1 VFKSEVIAMTEIG
14 IVMEPVPQCSA
25 EMASLIE
32 QMGFDMVLCPDT
44 QNLSADPYGQL
55 SLIAN
60 ATSTLKMGT
69 GVTHPVTREAAVTA
83 SAMASLQEESSGRAI
98 CGIGRGD
105 SSAAHIGKKQATT
118 EELRDY
124 VLRVQSYLRG
134 ESLDVGTMKSPIRW
148 IDPDIIKPVPMDIA
162 CTGPKTIAM
171 ACDVA
176 ERVTFAVG
184 SAPERMSWAMNTAL
198 DHINQTGRE
207 RDDFKIGAYVNL
219 ICDPDEKKAIAMARM
234 LTGLVA
240 HFTAMKKAPT
250 DHLPDRQ
257 KEITAKLKSGYD
269 MKNHSSEKGEHLELI
284 DDEFIDWFSI
294 AGPPQK
300 CVDRLGELMELGLDY
315 VYLLG
320 GSPVAEPRDARL
332 RAMVNQTEIFAKEV
346 LPSFK

>member
-1 VFKSEVIAMTEIG
+1 MTEFG
-14 IVMEPVPQCSA
+14 VVMEPVPRCSA
-25 EMASLIE
+25 QMSTLIE
-32 QMGFDMVLCPDT
+32 QMGFDIVLCVDT

-83 SAMASLQEESSGRAI
+83 SAMASLQEESGGRAI

-118 EELRDY
+118 EELRNY
-124 VLRVQSYLRG
+124 VMRVQSYFRG
-134 ESLDVGTMKSPIRW
+134 EAIDVGTMQSPIRW
-148 IDPDIIKPVPMDIA
+148 IDPEVITPVPIDIA

-184 SAPERMSWAMNTAL
+184 SATERVSWAMQTAS
-198 DHINQTGRE
+198 DRIGETGRS

-219 ICDPDEKKAIAMARM
+219 ICDPDEKKAISMARM
-234 LTGLVA
+234 LAGLVA
-240 HFTAMKKAPT
+240 HFTAMKDAPT
-250 DHLPDRQ
+250 EHLPEQ
-257 KEITAKLKSGYD
+257 LKPITKKLQSEYD
-269 MKNHSSEKGEHLELI
+269 MKNHSSEAGEHLNLI
-284 DDEFIDWFSI
+284 DDAFIDWFSI

-300 CVDRLGELMELGLDY
+300 CIDRLGELIDLGQDY

-320 GSPVAEPRDARL
+320 GSPVPEPRDARL
-332 RAMVNQTEIFAKEV
+332 RAMVDQTEIFAKEV